1 MANPVIEFLAQHRG
15 FAFAVGWLV
24 DTTGSYTAAFLLCG
38 FAMIFSS
45 ILLGFV
51 RIVKRMKRTQVP
63 FPVKDSDPKLQLW
76 TNGSVAY
83 SVARELDQKD
93 EEPLPKARSGC
104 NLT

>member
-1 MANPVIEFLAQHRG
+1 M
-15 FAFAVGWLV
+15 
-24 DTTGSYTAAFLLCG
+24 DTTGSYAAAFLLCG

-45 ILLGFV
+45 VLLGFA
-51 RIVKRMKRTQVP
+51 RIVKRMKRTQPP
-63 FPVKDSDPKLQLW
+63 FLAKESDPKRQLW

-93 EEPLPKARSGC
+93 EESMATAVSGC